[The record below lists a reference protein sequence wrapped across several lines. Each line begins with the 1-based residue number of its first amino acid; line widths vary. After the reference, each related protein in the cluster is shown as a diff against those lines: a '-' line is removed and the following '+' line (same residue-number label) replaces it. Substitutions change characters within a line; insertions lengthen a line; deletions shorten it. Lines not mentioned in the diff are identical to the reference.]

1 MTAELWWIP
10 VLANGRLAILA
21 RPRGG
26 DWLPDE
32 VERWRKA
39 GVEVVVCLLESTET
53 ADLELAE
60 EQVCCER
67 AGLRFVAHPIPD
79 RGVPG
84 DRVQFNS
91 LVDEVAELVA
101 AGRCVGIHCR
111 AGIGR
116 SGLVAAGVL
125 TRQGLTASDA
135 FRTLAAAR
143 GREVPD
149 TAEQAAWL
157 ESSAIPRSGT

>member
-1 MTAELWWIP
+1 MTADLWWIP
-10 VLANGRLAILA
+10 GTAGGRLAILA

-26 DWLPDE
+26 DWLADA
-32 VERWRKA
+32 VEGWKKD
-39 GVEVVVCLLESTET
+39 GVAVVVSLLEPAEM
-53 ADLELAE
+53 ADLDLTE
-60 EQVCCER
+60 ERCCCER
-67 AGLRFVAHPIPD
+67 AGLQFLAHPIPD
-79 RGVPG
+79 RGVPA
-84 DRVQFNS
+84 DCVQFNS
-91 LVDEVAELVA
+91 LVEEVASLVA

-125 TRQGLTASDA
+125 TRHGLTASDA
-135 FRTLAAAR
+135 FRTLTAAR

-157 ESSAIPRSGT
+157 ESVIPRSGT